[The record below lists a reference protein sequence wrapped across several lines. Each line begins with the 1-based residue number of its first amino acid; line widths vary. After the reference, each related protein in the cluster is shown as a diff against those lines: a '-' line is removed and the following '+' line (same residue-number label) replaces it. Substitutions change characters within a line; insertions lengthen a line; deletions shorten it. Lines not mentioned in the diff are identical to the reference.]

1 MIEALRDAKRLRLI
15 ATALEFL
22 QYEKSNSAAIPIP
35 GTTPQ
40 RYVMIGGAATV
51 AKLLEIDQ
59 APAPRASLV
68 GDVNF
73 RQMMEE
79 FLMGDITVDQVAV
92 RIDEWGA
99 GQSAPAPAQSELPS
113 TGMD

>member
-1 MIEALRDAKRLRLI
+1 MIEAMRDAKRLRLI

-22 QYEKSNSAAIPIP
+22 QYEKSDSAAIPIP

-59 APAPRASLV
+59 APAVRASLV

-73 RQMMEE
+73 RQMMQE
-79 FLMGDITVDQVAV
+79 FLMGHITVDQVAV
-92 RIDEWGA
+92 RINEWAA
-99 GQSAPAPAQSELPS
+99 GQPAGAPGRSSLPS